1 MGGDKTTAPLGVPPK
16 EFYSDLLHWFAA
28 PAFAVDLHQA
38 GHNARARWLSS
49 PAEIRLPLGPV
60 SPRDAAREGALSV
73 LVSSVPP
80 PPGLVGLFASAP
92 VVREGFKKVR
102 ELHLAAHPAFGSS
115 VRREGQVLLWRTSG
129 VWAAGYG
136 RFVEQ
141 MLNLM
146 TSSQLRIEWLAE
158 AKKRELNEA
167 GWSEEIVDLADQF
180 SRVMPTRHHYAAS
193 SLGAW
198 IGGAIN
204 IQFLSHWATD
214 PQIRRPGDNLRY
226 AAEMDY
232 TKAEAE
238 ALSGGGM
245 IAVPLRVTLILI
257 QAQQSAQV
265 VGGISVDEF
274 NPANAPA
281 AGLVEES
288 LAEKDRRGLLIDRQ
302 YRAAFWR
309 RPLAEQALYGAEA
322 VTRDHYKAFYACRS
336 PGGMVRCKHY
346 SAPIYDVN
354 SPAELRALA
363 AGIPERGE
371 EGIVFRGQTKL
382 HLLNRPQPIKQL
394 LFGAS
399 CADEPS
405 FPSSA
410 ARQSFDYDSLH
421 YQLLYYLENFGLD
434 FPRSPGRLGDE
445 IYARWRTARVSPACE
460 VDYAAMALAQ
470 HYGLPSHGLDVT
482 EDLAVATWF
491 ATQAYRTSDGLADY
505 TPLRAED
512 WPSNPADWPVVA
524 MLQPVTWSLR
534 GSLQDCYELDDFGL
548 AALRPR
554 RQKARFFLG
563 GHADHQNRL
572 AEAVVCVARL
582 APGDYTSALSFEHLF
597 PSPDEDPAY
606 RVMLGFANYRPF
618 WTKGPLGVARFRR
631 WLAEKQ

>member
-1 MGGDKTTAPLGVPPK
+1 VKAALGVPPK
-16 EFYSDLLHWFAA
+16 EFYADLFHWFAA

-49 PAEIRLPLGPV
+49 PAEIHLPLGSA
-60 SPRDAAREGALSV
+60 SPRDVAREGALNV
-73 LVSSVPP
+73 LVSTVPP
-80 PPGLVGLFASAP
+80 PAGLVDLFASAP
-92 VVREGFKKVR
+92 VVREGFKKSR
-102 ELHLAAHPAFGSS
+102 ELQQAARPAFGSS
-115 VRREGQVLLWRTSG
+115 VRRQGQVLIWRTSG

-146 TSSQLRIEWLAE
+146 TSSQLRIERLAE
-158 AKKRELNEA
+158 AKKLDLNEA
-167 GWSEEIVDLADQF
+167 GLSDEVVDLADQV

-198 IGGAIN
+198 CGGAMN
-204 IQFLSHWATD
+204 MQFLSHWATD
-214 PQIRRPGDNLRY
+214 PQIRRLGDNLRY
-226 AAEMDY
+226 AAEMLY
-232 TKAEAE
+232 TKDEAE
-238 ALSGGGM
+238 ALNTGD
-245 IAVPLRVTLILI
+245 IVAVPLRVTFTLV

-274 NPANAPA
+274 NPINPPA
-281 AGLVEES
+281 AGLIEES
-288 LAEKDRRGLLIDRQ
+288 LAAKDRSGLLIDRQ
-302 YRAAFWR
+302 YRTAFWR
-309 RPLAEQALYGAEA
+309 RPFADQALYGAET
-322 VTRDHYKAFYACRS
+322 VTRDHYTTFYAARS
-336 PGGMVRCKHY
+336 PAGMVRCKHY
-346 SAPIYDVN
+346 SAPIYDVYGL
-354 SPAELRALA
+354 EDLRALA
-363 AGIPERGE
+363 ASIPERGE

-382 HLLNRPQPIKQL
+382 HLLDRPQPIRQL

-410 ARQSFDYDSLH
+410 SRQRFDYDSLH

-434 FPRSPGRLGDE
+434 FPRSPGRLGDD

-482 EDLAVATWF
+482 EDVAVAAWF
-491 ATQAYRTSDGLADY
+491 ATQAYRTSVEGLAEY
-505 TPLRAED
+505 TPLRVED

-534 GSLQDCYELDDFGL
+534 GSLQDCHELDAFGL
-548 AALRPR
+548 VALRPQ

-572 AEAVVCVARL
+572 AEALVCVARL
-582 APGDYTSALSFEHLF
+582 APGDYASSLLFEYLF
-597 PSPDEDPAY
+597 PSPEEDPAY
-606 RVMLGFANYRPF
+606 RVMLGFAGYRPF
-618 WTKGPLGVARFRR
+618 WKKGPLAVARFRR
-631 WLAEKQ
+631 WFADNP